1 MSKLSSRVAQG
12 FISFVNKSLVKN
24 VIIIVLCV
32 ALVFIQIFFPYN
44 YYSTADRNP
53 SSTFQVGIHYI
64 YEQDNTSLV
73 YGQVTSIYDL
83 GFKVIRIDLYCNP
96 QVNDDPANQK
106 TDMFFSATNH
116 YGLAVALVIPN
127 QEPAA
132 TLNYYLS
139 RWGSDL
145 KYIQIMNEPETSS
158 SWDVGAVFTDDE
170 ITSNFNTLYSIVES
184 YHLPAQLYTNFG
196 IGYILRSN
204 IPIDLSTKLNF
215 VGLDIYQQSFVV
227 LAPLFIQN
235 LHQITHKNVII
246 TEFGIPTTNST
257 LQTNYIINGLNLFKS
272 LGLQGCWIV
281 YWNSANDNY
290 GIRGTPTQ
298 TAIGDWITKNAN

>member
-1 MSKLSSRVAQG
+1 M
-12 FISFVNKSLVKN
+12 
-24 VIIIVLCV
+24 
-32 ALVFIQIFFPYN
+32 
-44 YYSTADRNP
+44 
-53 SSTFQVGIHYI
+53 
-64 YEQDNTSLV
+64 
-73 YGQVTSIYDL
+73 
-83 GFKVIRIDLYCNP
+83 IRIDLYCNP